1 MRENQKSQVLRYLN
15 ENGSI
20 TTLEAF
26 TKLYV
31 CDLQKIIQLLRVD
44 YNIKD
49 EWIHKINIYGKPI
62 KYKKYYIE

>member
-1 MRENQKSQVLRYLN
+1 MRENQKNQVLRYLE
-15 ENGSI
+15 ENKSI

-44 YNIKD
+44 HNIKD
-49 EWIHKINIYGKPI
+49 EWIHKVNIYGKPI

>member
-1 MRENQKSQVLRYLN
+1 MTQKQMVLKYMN

-26 TKLYV
+26 VNLYV
-31 CDLQKIIQLLRVD
+31 CDLQKVIQLLKRD

-49 EWIHKINIYGKPI
+49 EWVHKINIYGKPI
-62 KYKKYYIE
+62 KYKKYYLKEE